1 VHPDFS
7 LQDDLIYLN
16 HAAVAP
22 WPRRT
27 AEAVQRFAAEN
38 ASRGAQYYPRWM
50 QVEDALR
57 EQLALLIHAPAVA
70 DIALLKSTSE
80 GLSLIAGG
88 LDWAVGDNIVSFAG
102 EFPSNRIVWESLAP
116 AGVSLTYGSRWR
128 LRAYR

>member
-1 VHPDFS
+1 MHPEFS
-7 LQDDLIYLN
+7 LRDDLIYLN

-27 AEAVQRFAAEN
+27 AEAIQRFAEEN

-50 QVEDALR
+50 KVEEALR
-57 EQLALLIHAPAVA
+57 EQLALLIHAPAVT

-88 LDWAVGDNIVSFAG
+88 LDWAPGDNIVSFAG
-102 EFPSNRIVWESLAP
+102 EFPSNRVVWESLAP
-116 AGVSLTYGSRWR
+116 AGVSLR
-128 LRAYR
+128 LETRRRS